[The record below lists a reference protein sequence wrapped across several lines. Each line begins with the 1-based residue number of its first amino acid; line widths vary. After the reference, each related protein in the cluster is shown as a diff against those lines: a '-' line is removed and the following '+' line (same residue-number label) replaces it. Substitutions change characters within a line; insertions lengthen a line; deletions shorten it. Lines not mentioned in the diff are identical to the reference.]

1 MEESISL
8 THQLRNE
15 VGSFALMRDSGFAQ
29 TDFLQCCKFAEGD
42 SRILMQKMARDRMRL
57 FEKGVE
63 PGASESEEAKLCAD
77 LAGLL
82 EKDVKVGRIYTDI
95 NIIFR

>member
-1 MEESISL
+1 
-8 THQLRNE
+8 
-15 VGSFALMRDSGFAQ
+15 
-29 TDFLQCCKFAEGD
+29 
-42 SRILMQKMARDRMRL
+42 MRL

-82 EKDVKVGRIYTDI
+82 KKDVKVGRIYADI